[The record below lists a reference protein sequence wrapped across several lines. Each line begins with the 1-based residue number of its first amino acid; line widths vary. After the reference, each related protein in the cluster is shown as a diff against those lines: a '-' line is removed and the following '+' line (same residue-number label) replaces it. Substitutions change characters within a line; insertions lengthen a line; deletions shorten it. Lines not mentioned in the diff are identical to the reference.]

1 MRHEVNC
8 FFLDALALINS
19 VCIMWI
25 RLKLYLSLNLEN
37 AMVFDDLIVEL
48 AEDALV
54 IVDQP
59 KETASNVTKFTLAD
73 SEPRR
78 NLELQEQFIM

>member
-1 MRHEVNC
+1 MLFV
-8 FFLDALALINS
+8 LDALALINS
-19 VCIMWI
+19 VCIMGI
-25 RLKLYLSLNLEN
+25 RFKLYLSLNLEN

-48 AEDALV
+48 AENALV

-59 KETASNVTKFTLAD
+59 EEAASNVTKFTLAD

-78 NLELQEQFIM
+78 NLKLQEQLIM

>member
-1 MRHEVNC
+1 MKSIA

-19 VCIMWI
+19 VCIMGI
-25 RLKLYLSLNLEN
+25 RFKLYLSLNLEN

-48 AEDALV
+48 AENALV

-59 KETASNVTKFTLAD
+59 EETASNVTKFTLAD

-78 NLELQEQFIM
+78 NLKLQEQLIM